1 MFRRVVFLILG
12 VLECLAATV
21 LVVFAWGMPGAAEV
35 HNGVVRVEDVTGQT
49 SAQVARLREELRTL
63 REQRPKLHAL
73 AENLRTQMN
82 LATDNLKDQRIDFGG
97 VQTMAE
103 APGNMAQGLDGLSDM
118 LDADS
123 VHRIADGFKGGADFL
138 DDQVAPAA
146 ARAADQIDE
155 SAAALSSDV
164 RELSRL
170 LRRPARPQVRPP
182 DSRQSHS
189 VHRQPRPPQT
199 PASTWTRSTRCAT
212 ACKASRI
219 RCPRAPT
226 RWNRRRTSPTRRCAW
241 WR

>member
-35 HNGVVRVEDVTGQT
+35 HNGVARVEDVTGQT

-103 APGNMAQGLDGLSDM
+103 ALGNMAQGLDGLSDM

-170 LRRPARPQVRPP
+170 LAPPRSTSSPPARFTTVSLGSPP
-182 DSRQSHS
+182 ASTASKR
-189 VHRQPRPPQT
+189 
-199 PASTWTRSTRCAT
+199 ASTWTRSTRCAT